1 MQLLTLA
8 FAAGEGNW
16 LDYWGKLSLLDT
28 VANGEVFSSFSRTAQ
43 GIALDWDTRLEGDV
57 IVGDYFVV
65 GEENAPCSGK
75 ITLTI
80 RPA

>member
-16 LDYWGKLSLLDT
+16 FDYWSKLGLLDT
-28 VANGEVFSSFSRTAQ
+28 VANAEAFSSLSRTAK
-43 GIALDWDTRLEGDV
+43 GIALGWDTRLEGHV
-57 IVGDYFVV
+57 IVGDYFVM
-65 GEENAPCSGK
+65 GEEDAPCSGK